1 MKALKFVILG
11 AGILGI
17 LSFFLPYAK
26 IDAGSDSLSFNALD
40 VMRGVDLAET
50 GVSEAKKAVEASAN
64 VDERASLRSDLRE
77 VEEALDLVKG
87 IMIVVFLPF
96 LAFALIGVIGA
107 VRGRLGRVGGTFAL
121 LLGLVAMG
129 INGVFL
135 AAWGS
140 AEVKAAGGN
149 AGFAQ
154 YLLFIASVIGFLGG
168 LLTLIKPDRGGRFG

>member
-11 AGILGI
+11 AGLLGV

-26 IDAGSDSLSFNALD
+26 IDMGSDSLSFNALD
-40 VMRGVDLAET
+40 VMRGVDLAES
-50 GVSEAKKAVEASAN
+50 GVSEAKKAVEASAEL
-64 VDERASLRSDLRE
+64 DQRTELRSDLRE
-77 VEEALDLVKG
+77 VEDALDMVKG
-87 IMIVVFLPF
+87 VIIVVFLPF
-96 LAFALIGVIGA
+96 LIFVVIGIVGA
-107 VRGRLGRVGGTFAL
+107 IRGKLGRVGGTFAL

-129 INGVFL
+129 INALFL

-154 YLLFIASVIGFLGG
+154 YILFVASVTAFIGG